1 MLGGNH
7 ARNALQVLGLGRD
20 RATARHAVYAGGEN
34 LHVAALQHLHAGGV
48 ALHAPVAQ
56 QRERG
61 RVLGFE
67 ALIGLG
73 ARRGKA
79 QVSHGESNV
88 VAGGADH
95 SDALHVT
102 QEAQREA
109 VDGAHLACVCAG
121 VGLGRKP
128 HAGRKGHLAVKELC
142 AERRHEAAVK
152 QGPRGDAEVVLGQE
166 DAVLGLRHKRELA
179 GAHGNVDRKAAHNEL
194 EIGLLGGI
202 QELRQKRGL
211 GAGALAHHQHVLSPG
226 TGQRQVKRREDA
238 LVLNVRHRDAHV
250 TL

>member
-1 MLGGNH
+1 MEEI
-7 ARNALQVLGLGRD
+7 D
-20 RATARHAVYAGGEN
+20 
-34 LHVAALQHLHAGGV
+34 
-48 ALHAPVAQ
+48 
-56 QRERG
+56 
-61 RVLGFE
+61 
-67 ALIGLG
+67 
-73 ARRGKA
+73 
-79 QVSHGESNV
+79 
-88 VAGGADH
+88 

-109 VDGAHLACVCAG
+109 VDGAHLTCACVCAG
-121 VGLGRKP
+121 GSLGRKP
-128 HAGRKGHLAVKELC
+128 HAGRKGRLAVKELC

-152 QGPRGDAEVVLGQE
+152 QGPRGGAEVVLGQE

-238 LVLNVRHRDAHV
+238 LVVNVRHRDAHV